1 MLRIFLTLI
10 GLMIFCIHQSNI
22 YFNRNLHFHVHES
35 LFFCAYTV
43 SVDVLGFFLVGKGKS
58 NEEIPLWWSDWN
70 ESFLLWLVMASSQE
84 MWSSLTLD
92 TRPLRP
98 ASGLIH
104 LYLSRALVLYRSLL
118 SCSHR
123 SISSSKPP
131 SYSRWCRLF
140 AAWFFLCRFVLILL
154 PSACITCKW
163 RSSYW
168 VGVGSLLKEWSS
180 IYLFLLQIYNTTY
193 SLLNQLTQL
202 TDQRPNQII
211 TNQTD

>member
-1 MLRIFLTLI
+1 MYEV
-10 GLMIFCIHQSNI
+10 CI
-22 YFNRNLHFHVHES
+22 
-35 LFFCAYTV
+35 
-43 SVDVLGFFLVGKGKS
+43 
-58 NEEIPLWWSDWN
+58 EEISLWWSDWN

-131 SYSRWCRLF
+131 SIQDGVD
-140 AAWFFLCRFVLILL
+140 FLLLDFSYVVLYLYCILL
-154 PSACITCKW
+154 LSACITCKW

-180 IYLFLLQIYNTTY
+180 IYLFLLQIYSTTPY
-193 SLLNQLTQL
+193 STNWPNWQTK
-202 TDQRPNQII
+202 DQTKWVTTNHL

>member
-1 MLRIFLTLI
+1 MFYSITVKTL
-10 GLMIFCIHQSNI
+10 SNLN
-22 YFNRNLHFHVHES
+22 FKLW
-35 LFFCAYTV
+35 
-43 SVDVLGFFLVGKGKS
+43 LVGDQTYF
-58 NEEIPLWWSDWN
+58 EILPQSAFAFGWSDWN

-84 MWSSLTLD
+84 MWSSVTLD

-154 PSACITCKW
+154 PSACITLHV
-163 RSSYW
+163 S
-168 VGVGSLLKEWSS
+168 E
-180 IYLFLLQIYNTTY
+180 
-193 SLLNQLTQL
+193 
-202 TDQRPNQII
+202 DQVIE
-211 TNQTD
+211 

>member
-1 MLRIFLTLI
+1 
-10 GLMIFCIHQSNI
+10 
-22 YFNRNLHFHVHES
+22 
-35 LFFCAYTV
+35 
-43 SVDVLGFFLVGKGKS
+43 
-58 NEEIPLWWSDWN
+58 
-70 ESFLLWLVMASSQE
+70 MASSQE

-180 IYLFLLQIYNTTY
+180 IYLFLLQIYSTTPY
-193 SLLNQLTQL
+193 STNWPNWQTKDQTKYLTTNHL
-202 TDQRPNQII
+202 

>member
-1 MLRIFLTLI
+1 MRSNSVFAIMLQKFCKICFTFINFKTL
-10 GLMIFCIHQSNI
+10 SNMN
-22 YFNRNLHFHVHES
+22 FKLW
-35 LFFCAYTV
+35 
-43 SVDVLGFFLVGKGKS
+43 LVGDQTYF
-58 NEEIPLWWSDWN
+58 EILPQSAFAFGWSDWN

-140 AAWFFLCRFVLILL
+140 AAWFFLCRFVLILML
-154 PSACITCKW
+154 VLHVS
-163 RSSYW
+163 
-168 VGVGSLLKEWSS
+168 E
-180 IYLFLLQIYNTTY
+180 
-193 SLLNQLTQL
+193 
-202 TDQRPNQII
+202 DQVIE
-211 TNQTD
+211 